1 MPYLK
6 NAVES
11 ILQQTYKNFEF
22 IILNDASRDESQKYL
37 ESLKDQRIKLIINK
51 KNLGIARSLNKT
63 LEVAKGR
70 FIARMDADDIS
81 LPRRLEEQLVFLKKH
96 PKIDLCGTWVDLIDS
111 KGKTV
116 GEKKYPTKSK
126 DVKKS
131 ICWHTA
137 VIHPTFM
144 GKKTFFEKIGGYRI
158 NYDFA
163 EDYDLLQR
171 AKKKFAIV
179 NIPKKLLLWRLQKN
193 RRSRKNMQKIDK
205 VDLKIKIEALKR
217 DGLTTDT
224 VCALLWKILVMYL
237 LPAKLKVKIA
247 VILNR
252 A

>member
-22 IILNDASRDESQKYL
+22 IILNDASSDETQKYL
-37 ESLKDQRIKLIINK
+37 KNLKDQRIKLIVNK
-51 KNLGIARSLNKT
+51 KNLGLAKSLNKT
-63 LEVAKGR
+63 LDIAKGR
-70 FIARMDADDIS
+70 FIARMDADDVS
-81 LPRRLEEQLVFLKKH
+81 LPKRLEEQLFFLKKH

-111 KGKTV
+111 DGKIV

-131 ICWHTA
+131 IYWYTA

-144 GKKTFFEKIGGYRI
+144 AKKTFFEKIGGYRV

-171 AKKKFAIV
+171 AKKIFTIV
-179 NIPKKLLLWRLQKN
+179 NIPKKLLLWRLQNN

-217 DGLTTDT
+217 DGFTKDGVL
-224 VCALLWKILVMYL
+224 ALLWKIFMMYL
-237 LPAKLKVKIA
+237 LPPKVKVKIA
-247 VILNR
+247 TALNK